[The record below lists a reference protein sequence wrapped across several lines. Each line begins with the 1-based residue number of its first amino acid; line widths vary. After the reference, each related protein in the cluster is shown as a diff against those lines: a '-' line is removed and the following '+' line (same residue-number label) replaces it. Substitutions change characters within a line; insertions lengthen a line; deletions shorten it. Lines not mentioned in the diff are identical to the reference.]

1 MPGEFKLLFN
11 YEETNDY
18 LPEKATGTRLYGQST
33 EHRIK
38 RQVPANGRVPDATQ
52 GRTM

>member
-1 MPGEFKLLFN
+1 M
-11 YEETNDY
+11 TT

-38 RQVPANGRVPDATQ
+38 RQGPANGWVTGATQ